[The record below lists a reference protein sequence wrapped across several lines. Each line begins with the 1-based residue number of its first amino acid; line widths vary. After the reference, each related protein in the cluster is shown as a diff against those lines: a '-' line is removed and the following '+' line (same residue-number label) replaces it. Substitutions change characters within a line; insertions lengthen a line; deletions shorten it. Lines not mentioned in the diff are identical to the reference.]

1 MAHSDERATRNMFDF
16 SLQERQS
23 IGLSLPMHASILRSQ
38 SEWSL
43 EEVDTRPTRAQ
54 TAQLC
59 RSNRF
64 EAVESVKS
72 VIILAMK
79 EYNS

>member
-1 MAHSDERATRNMFDF
+1 
-16 SLQERQS
+16 
-23 IGLSLPMHASILRSQ
+23 MHASILRSQ

-59 RSNRF
+59 RSNRV
-64 EAVESVKS
+64 EAVESVKI